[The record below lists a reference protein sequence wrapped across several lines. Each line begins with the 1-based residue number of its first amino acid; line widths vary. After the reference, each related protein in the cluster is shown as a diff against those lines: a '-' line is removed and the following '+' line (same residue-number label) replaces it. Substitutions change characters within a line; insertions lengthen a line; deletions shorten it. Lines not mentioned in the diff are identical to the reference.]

1 MTQEGATSIQDLQN
15 QPPANGNGGGNQE
28 NGSRAVVQEI
38 LQEIESND
46 QRNTQQNNAQQ
57 QYNLDPNVQQQAFAP
72 PNQEEAR
79 RMQQEMMMQQQQ
91 QMMQQQMQAS
101 EQENQNETGS
111 QLTTPQAKT
120 LTEKLVSQIK
130 SPVIVAAIF
139 LLLSVAPT
147 KQLLQ
152 KIPKALSETGDITFV
167 GSAVTAIL
175 AGILFF
181 VLNMATK
188 NM

>member
-1 MTQEGATSIQDLQN
+1 MSQEGATSIQELQN
-15 QPPANGNGGGNQE
+15 QPSANGGGNQE

-57 QYNLDPNVQQQAFAP
+57 QYNLDQNVQQQAFAP

-91 QMMQQQMQAS
+91 QMMQQQMQM
-101 EQENQNETGS
+101 EQENTDLSTQNQIPPVQKS
-111 QLTTPQAKT
+111 LTD
-120 LTEKLVSQIK
+120 KLINQIK
-130 SPVIVAAIF
+130 SPLIVAGIF
-139 LLLSVAPT
+139 LLLSLAPT

-152 KIPKALSETGDITFV
+152 KIPKALSETGNITFV

-175 AGILFF
+175 AGVIFF
-181 VLNMATK
+181 VINMATK

>member
-1 MTQEGATSIQDLQN
+1 MSQEGATSIQDLQN
-15 QPPANGNGGGNQE
+15 QPPANGGGNQE

-46 QRNTQQNNAQQ
+46 QRNAQQNNAQQ
-57 QYNLDPNVQQQAFAP
+57 QYNLDQSVQQQSFAP

-91 QMMQQQMQAS
+91 QQMMQQQMHAA
-101 EQENQNETGS
+101 EQENQTEMGG
-111 QLTTPQAKT
+111 QLTTPQPKT

-175 AGILFF
+175 AGVLFF

>member
-1 MTQEGATSIQDLQN
+1 MSQEGATSIQDLQGQ
-15 QPPANGNGGGNQE
+15 QPPATGASGD
-28 NGSRAVVQEI
+28 GSRAVVQEI

-46 QRNTQQNNAQQ
+46 QKNNQQNVSQQ
-57 QYNLDPNVQQQAFAP
+57 QYNLDPNVQQASFAP
-72 PNQEEAR
+72 QNQEESR

-91 QMMQQQMQAS
+91 QQMMQQQMQM
-101 EQENQNETGS
+101 EQEHNEMAPAPS
-111 QLTTPQAKT
+111 ALTTKKT
-120 LTEKLVSQIK
+120 FSERIIGQIK

-139 LLLSVAPT
+139 LLLSLAPT

-152 KIPKALSETGDITFV
+152 KIPKALSDTGSVTFV
-167 GSAVTAIL
+167 GSAVTALI

-181 VLNMATK
+181 AINMATK